1 MRSVFF
7 GSAEFSVDV
16 LDALPKSHWPNG
28 IVTAID
34 KQQGRGLQTKANAVA
49 EWAADHHI
57 PHIKVVRS
65 EEALPFLTE
74 PMADVAVVAA
84 WGEILPPSVLKAPK
98 CGCINIH
105 ASLLPRYRGAT
116 PVQQALLD
124 GAKETGVSIM
134 RMDEGLDTGPIY
146 RHATLQIDSD
156 DTAGSLSKRLA
167 LLGAQALVT
176 TQDELPHVTAR
187 PQHGEASFTHR
198 ITTADAKINWTSS
211 AESIERLIRAM
222 SPTPGAWSTSG
233 EKRMKILKA
242 RISDRIL
249 NPGELAGSSKVY
261 VGTGTTALALEL
273 VQPAGGRLMSGE
285 QLLHGQR
292 GSIGRFD

>member
-28 IVTAID
+28 IVTAVD
-34 KQQGRGLQTKANAVA
+34 KQQGRGLRTKANAVA
-49 EWAADHHI
+49 VWASDHHI
-57 PHIKVVRS
+57 PYIKVVRS
-65 EEALPFLTE
+65 AEALPFLTE
-74 PMADVAVVAA
+74 PMADIAVVAA
-84 WGEILPPSVLKAPK
+84 WGELLPASVLNASKY
-98 CGCINIH
+98 GCINIH

-124 GAKETGVSIM
+124 GIKETGVSIM
-134 RMDEGLDTGPIY
+134 RMNEGLDTGPVY
-146 RHATLQIDSD
+146 RQETLQIDPD
-156 DTAGSLSKRLA
+156 DTTGSLSKRLA
-167 LLGAQALVT
+167 LLGAQALVA
-176 TQDELPHVTAR
+176 TQDEFPHVSAR

-198 ITTADAKINWTSS
+198 ITTADAKINWSSS

-222 SPTPGAWSTSG
+222 SPTPGAWSTLS
-233 EKRMKILKA
+233 EKRIKILKA
-242 RISDRIL
+242 RVSDRVL
-249 NPGELAGSSKVY
+249 NPGELTGASKVY